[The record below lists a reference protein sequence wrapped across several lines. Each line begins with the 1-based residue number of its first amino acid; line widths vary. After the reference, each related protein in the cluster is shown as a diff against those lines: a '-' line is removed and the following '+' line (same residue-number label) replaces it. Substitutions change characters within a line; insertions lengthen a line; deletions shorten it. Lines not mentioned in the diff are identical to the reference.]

1 MTTGIIIAVIVAVFI
16 TFGIYNKRGITMIN
30 AESAKKMIDAG
41 GVKILDVRTPEEFKG
56 GHLKGAVLIPVSEI
70 NQRISEL
77 ASVKDRDLLV
87 YCHSGGRS
95 SSASQILRG
104 HGFTKVHNLQ
114 GGVTAWSSMGY
125 QLLNG
130 EE

>member
-1 MTTGIIIAVIVAVFI
+1 MNTGIIVAVIVVLFI
-16 TFGIYNKRGITMIN
+16 AFGIYNKRGIIMIN
-30 AESAKKMIDAG
+30 AESAKKLIEKG

-70 NQRISEL
+70 NQRIGEL
-77 ASVKDRDLLV
+77 SSVKDSELLV

-104 HGFTKVHNLQ
+104 QGFTKVHNLQ
-114 GGVTAWSSMGY
+114 GGVTAWSGMGY
-125 QLLNG
+125 LLVK
-130 EE
+130 